1 MQSEESRHDLDHN
14 RKKKKERWSKR
25 YTRKKKKI
33 AWGLLLSYF
42 QLRKKERKVYPQKAE
57 HCGIP
62 QHFFFAVWPRNKS
75 HPHTLDP
82 LLIFPQQ

>member
-1 MQSEESRHDLDHN
+1 VRNHGTTSTTTE
-14 RKKKKERWSKR
+14 KKKERWSKR
-25 YTRKKKKI
+25 YTRKKKI
-33 AWGLLLSYF
+33 AWGLLLSFSSY
-42 QLRKKERKVYPQKAE
+42 KKERKVYPQKAE

-62 QHFFFAVWPRNKS
+62 QHIFFAGWPRNKS